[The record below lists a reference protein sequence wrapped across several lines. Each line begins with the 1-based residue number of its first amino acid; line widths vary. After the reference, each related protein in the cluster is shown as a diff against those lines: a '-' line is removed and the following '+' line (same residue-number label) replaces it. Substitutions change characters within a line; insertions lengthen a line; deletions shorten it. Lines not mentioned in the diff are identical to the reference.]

1 MPNRE
6 LFIHRV
12 DVDEDKTGSFGN
24 ARGTIWAEGLIQ
36 LVQLAR
42 HEKDPPGTY
51 NVVDD
56 GFIMTEDFVFCGILD
71 QFNEP
76 ESPSLAC
83 YCLQLG
89 VRGYDESF
97 LVFYLLLERLS
108 FKDEQPMYRRIGL
121 AYRDRWGLSP
131 LDNVSDIF
139 TSGEGVDLCIV

>member
-1 MPNRE
+1 
-6 LFIHRV
+6 
-12 DVDEDKTGSFGN
+12 
-24 ARGTIWAEGLIQ
+24 LIQ

-42 HEKDPPGTY
+42 HEEDPPGTY

-56 GFIMTEDFVFCGILD
+56 GFIMTENFAFCGILD

-76 ESPSLAC
+76 ESPSLSC

-89 VRGYDESF
+89 AWGYDESF

-108 FKDEQPMYRRIGL
+108 LRMSSQCTVALAWPIGQVGSL
-121 AYRDRWGLSP
+121 P

-139 TSGEGVDLCIV
+139 TSGEWVVLCIV